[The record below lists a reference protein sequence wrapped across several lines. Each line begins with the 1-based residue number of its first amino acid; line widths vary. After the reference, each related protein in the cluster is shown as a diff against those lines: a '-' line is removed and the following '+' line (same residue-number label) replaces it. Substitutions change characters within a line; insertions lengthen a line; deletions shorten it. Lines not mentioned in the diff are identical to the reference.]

1 MNYYK
6 YKIPFPII
14 DIFFIYWKPYAISK
28 IHNHSKN
35 GCCMFIL
42 KGNIKEEIF
51 NKDLALISMKKYNTF
66 NLSYINDNI
75 GYHRIKNNNQD
86 TFSLHIYH
94 PKNHKTIYF
103 D

>member
-14 DIFFIYWKPYAISK
+14 DIFLISWKPNAISK

-35 GCCMFIL
+35 GCYMFIL
-42 KGNIKEEIF
+42 KGYLKEEIF

-66 NLSYINDNI
+66 NLSYINDKI
-75 GYHRIKNNNQD
+75 GYHRIKNNNLY
-86 TFSLHIYH
+86 TYSLNIYH

>member
-14 DIFFIYWKPYAISK
+14 DIFLISWKPNAISK

-35 GCCMFIL
+35 GCYMFIL
-42 KGNIKEEIF
+42 KGNLKEEIF

-75 GYHRIKNNNQD
+75 GYHRIKNSNLH